1 MTEDHR
7 APALSVGAEDTEL
20 GAYLEARLDAYNL
33 AATGT
38 TPDDRGE
45 LSVKAV
51 DAEGALV
58 GGLTASTWGGLL
70 SVDLLWVREDS
81 RADGW
86 GSRLLN
92 AAEAEARRRGCDRA
106 CVSSYTFQA
115 PGFYERHGYVE
126 KGRVPGVPG
135 GAEDVYLYKE
145 L

>member
-7 APALSVGAEDTEL
+7 APALSVGAEDAEL

-38 TPDDRGE
+38 TPDDQGE

-86 GSRLLN
+86 GAGS
-92 AAEAEARRRGCDRA
+92 
-106 CVSSYTFQA
+106 
-115 PGFYERHGYVE
+115 
-126 KGRVPGVPG
+126 
-135 GAEDVYLYKE
+135 
-145 L
+145 

>member
-7 APALSVGAEDTEL
+7 APALSVGAEDAEL

-38 TPDDRGE
+38 TPDDQGE

-92 AAEAEARRRGCDRA
+92 AAEVEARRRGCDRA